1 MQTDKLYELAEKN
14 GIMVEGHPLPQTQA
28 VTIKL
33 GENYFVAIDT
43 AVLCSPAGER
53 VCLAHEL
60 GHCQTASVYSQN
72 DDIKTRGKNERK
84 AEIWAIKKLVPFK
97 ELKDVIIKTGTDD
110 LAVLSEH
117 FSVTPEFMYKALLYY
132 QEQKENNI
140 KTPK

>member
-1 MQTDKLYELAEKN
+1 MQTDKLYELAEEN
-14 GIMVEGHPLPQTQA
+14 GITVEGHPLPQTQA
-28 VTIKL
+28 VTVKL

-43 AVLCSPAGER
+43 AVLCSPSGER

-60 GHCQTASVYSQN
+60 GHCQTASLYSQN
-72 DDIKTRGKNERK
+72 DDKNIRGKNERR

-97 ELKDVIIKTGTDD
+97 ELTDVIIKTGNDD
-110 LAVLSEH
+110 LVSLSEH

-132 QEQKENNI
+132 QEKRGNNI